1 MPKIEIKATFKNINI
16 KDKTVLQF
24 ELSPFYLAELLNMTK
39 LANTDVML
47 TIESEQPELPLEEVE
62 VEPEYDQPQ
71 IPIDAPEPVEETII
85 EAEVLELPEP
95 GLPEGEEDA
104 PETDGEDRD
113 FSKAEL
119 TSIAEELGIDVPSR
133 ATKADIQALIDAH
146 NEESEGEGEE

>member
-24 ELSPFYLAELLNMTK
+24 ELSPFYLAELPNMTK

-62 VEPEYDQPQ
+62 VEAEYDQPQ
-71 IPIDAPEPVEETII
+71 IPIDDPEPVEETVI

-95 GLPEGEEDA
+95 GLPEAEISARNTKEEIRTYAEEHGYEVDDSM
-104 PETDGEDRD
+104 T
-113 FSKAEL
+113 KAEML
-119 TSIAEELGIDVPSR
+119 DSIFGG
-133 ATKADIQALIDAH
+133 ATDED
-146 NEESEGEGEE
+146 N

>member
-1 MPKIEIKATFKNINI
+1 MPSIEVKATFKNINI

-24 ELSPFYLAELLNMTK
+24 ELSPFYLNELPDMTK

-47 TIESEQPELPLEEVE
+47 TIESEQPE
-62 VEPEYDQPQ
+62 
-71 IPIDAPEPVEETII
+71 IPMDDPEPVDEEVI
-85 EAEVLELPEP
+85 EAEVLSLPEP

-104 PETDGEDRD
+104 PETNTEDRD

-119 TSIAEELGIDVPSR
+119 AAIAEELGIDVPNR

-146 NEESEGEGEE
+146 NEESEGEE